1 MRFAAVKVPKHQQ
14 PARKPVAE
22 ILRRIVAGEVLG
34 HVLPTTAPPGELP
47 VELDQRVRLV
57 GEW

>member
-14 PARKPVAE
+14 PARTPATE
-22 ILRRIVAGEVLG
+22 IIRRIVAGEVLG
-34 HVLPTTAPPGELP
+34 RVLPTAAPPRELP